1 MRYAIVRRYLRSPRR
16 ATDDTGRR
24 ERLRRRPSMEKA
36 LGGVKVLDLTQFEAG
51 TSCTEMLAW
60 LGADVI
66 KVEPPK
72 MGEQGRWMLTEKP
85 GVDSH
90 YFMLLN
96 ANKRSITLNLKSD
109 RGREMFVELVKKV
122 DVLSEN
128 YSLGTLESWGLG
140 YDRLREINPRLIY
153 LTIKGFG
160 TYGPYSKFKSFDMIA
175 QAAGGAMAL
184 TGTPETPPLK
194 PGPTIGDTGTGIH
207 AACGVLAAYI
217 QRQRSGK
224 GQKVEV
230 AMQEA
235 VFNFVRVPMMDVHIT
250 HQPTP
255 RRGNRLGSG
264 AVGDIFKCAPGGPND
279 YVYMLCTSPEMWQS
293 MCNVIGHPEV
303 PEDPRFKE
311 RKDRAKYIDELT
323 AIIEE
328 WTGKR
333 TKHEVMKIMGEAGVP
348 CGAVLDSVELLND
361 PHMKERGMVVTV
373 DHPVRGKFTMPGCPV
388 KLEDSPAEVKSAPLL
403 GQHNAE
409 VYGAMLGMTAGDLD
423 QLKQQGII

>member
-1 MRYAIVRRYLRSPRR
+1 M
-16 ATDDTGRR
+16 G
-24 ERLRRRPSMEKA
+24 KA
-36 LGGVKVLDLTQFEAG
+36 LAGVTVLDLTQYEAG

-66 KVEPPK
+66 KVEEPK
-72 MGEQGRWMLTEKP
+72 MGEQGRWRNTDKP
-85 GVDSH
+85 GIDSY

-109 RGREMFVELVKKV
+109 RGKEIFIDLVKKV

-128 YSLGTLESWGLG
+128 YSLGTLESLGLG
-140 YDRLREINPRLIY
+140 YDRLREINPALIY
-153 LTIKGFG
+153 LTVKGFG
-160 TYGPYSKFKSFDMIA
+160 TYGPYSKYKSFDMIA

-184 TGTPETPPLK
+184 TGFPGSLPLK

-217 QRQRSGK
+217 QRLRTGK

-235 VFNFVRVPMMDVHIT
+235 VLNYVRVPMMGTYIT
-250 HQPTP
+250 QKPTK
-255 RRGNRLGSG
+255 RVGNRLGAG
-264 AVGDIFKCAPGGPND
+264 PVGDIFKCSPGGPND
-279 YVYMLCTSPEMWQS
+279 FVYLYCSNEEMWRTLW
-293 MCNVIGHPEV
+293 NTIDRRDVLD
-303 PEDPRFKE
+303 DPRFKD
-311 RKDRAKYIDELT
+311 RKTQRENAEALT
-323 AIIEE
+323 QILEE
-328 WTGKR
+328 WTGTR

-361 PHMKERGMVVTV
+361 PHLRERGMIVTV

-388 KLEDSPAEVKSAPLL
+388 KLEDSPADITSAPLL
-403 GQHNAE
+403 GQHNRE
-409 VYGAMLGMTAGDLD
+409 IYGAMMGFKDDDLEL
-423 QLKQQGII
+423 LKQQGVI

>member
-1 MRYAIVRRYLRSPRR
+1 
-16 ATDDTGRR
+16 
-24 ERLRRRPSMEKA
+24 MEKA
-36 LGGVKVLDLTQFEAG
+36 LVGVTVLDLTQYEAG

-66 KVEPPK
+66 KVEEPK
-72 MGEQGRWMLTEKP
+72 MGEQGRWRNTDKP
-85 GVDSH
+85 GVDSY

-96 ANKRSITLNLKSD
+96 ANKRSITLNLKSE
-109 RGREMFVELVKKV
+109 RGKEIFIDLVKKV

-128 YSLGTLESWGLG
+128 YSLGTLESLGLG

-153 LTIKGFG
+153 LTVKGFG
-160 TYGPYSKFKSFDMIA
+160 TYGPYSKYKSFDMIA

-184 TGTPETPPLK
+184 TGFPGSLPLK

-217 QRQRSGK
+217 QRLRTGK

-235 VFNFVRVPMMDVHIT
+235 VLNYVRVPMMGTYIT
-250 HQPTP
+250 QKPTK
-255 RRGNRLGSG
+255 RVGNRLGAG
-264 AVGDIFKCAPGGPND
+264 PVGDIFKCAPGGPND
-279 YVYMLCTSPEMWQS
+279 FVYLYCSNEDMW
-293 MCNVIGHPEV
+293 NTLFNTIDRRDVFD
-303 PEDPRFKE
+303 DPRFKD
-311 RKDRAKYIDELT
+311 RKAQRENAEALT
-323 AIIEE
+323 QIIEE
-328 WTGKR
+328 WTGTR

-361 PHMKERGMVVTV
+361 PHLRERGMIVTV

-388 KLEDSPAEVKSAPLL
+388 KLEDSPADITSAPLL
-403 GQHNAE
+403 GQHNRE
-409 VYGAMLGMTAGDLD
+409 IYGAMMGFKEDDLE
-423 QLKQQGII
+423 QLKQQGVI

>member
-1 MRYAIVRRYLRSPRR
+1 
-16 ATDDTGRR
+16 
-24 ERLRRRPSMEKA
+24 MEKA
-36 LGGVKVLDLTQFEAG
+36 LAGVKVLDLTQFEAG

-72 MGEQGRWMLTEKP
+72 MGEQGRWIITEKP
-85 GVDSH
+85 GVDSY

-96 ANKRSITLNLKSD
+96 ANKRSITLNLKSE
-109 RGREMFVELVKKV
+109 RGKEIFLELVKQV
-122 DVLSEN
+122 DILSEN

-153 LTIKGFG
+153 LTVKGFG
-160 TYGPYSKFKSFDMIA
+160 TFGPYSKYKSFDMIA
-175 QAAGGAMAL
+175 QASGGAMSL
-184 TGTPETPPLK
+184 TGFPGSPPLK

-217 QRQRSGK
+217 QRQRTGK

-235 VFNFVRVPMMDVHIT
+235 VFNFVRVPMMETHIT
-250 HQPTP
+250 HKPAE
-255 RRGNRLGSG
+255 RRGNRLGGG

-279 YVYMLCTSPEMWQS
+279 YVYMLCTTPEMWQAL
-293 MCNVIGHPEV
+293 CAAIGRPDV
-303 PEDPRFKE
+303 PEDPRFKDRKE
-311 RKDRAKYIDELT
+311 RQEYIEELT
-323 AIIEE
+323 QIIEE

-333 TKHEVMKIMGEAGVP
+333 TKHEVMQIMGEAGVP
-348 CGAVLDSVELLND
+348 CGKILDSVELLND
-361 PHMKERGMVVTV
+361 PHMKERGMVVTI

-388 KLEDSPAEVKSAPLL
+388 RLEDSPAEVKSAPLL
-403 GQHNAE
+403 GQHNLE
-409 VYGAMLGMTAGDLD
+409 IYGEMLGLKGGDLE
-423 QLKQQGII
+423 QLKQQGVI

>member
-1 MRYAIVRRYLRSPRR
+1 
-16 ATDDTGRR
+16 
-24 ERLRRRPSMEKA
+24 MEKA
-36 LGGVKVLDLTQFEAG
+36 LAGVKVLDLTQFEAG

-72 MGEQGRWMLTEKP
+72 TGEQGRWLVTEKP

-96 ANKRSITLNLKSD
+96 ANKRSITLNLKSE
-109 RGREMFVELVKKV
+109 RGKEIFLDLVNKV

-128 YSLGTLESWGLG
+128 YSLGTLEGLGLG
-140 YDRLREINPRLIY
+140 YDRLRQLNPKLIY

-160 TYGPYSKFKSFDMIA
+160 TYGPYSRYKSFDMIA
-175 QAAGGAMAL
+175 QAAGGAMSL
-184 TGTPETPPLK
+184 TGFPGSPPLK

-217 QRQRSGK
+217 QRQRTGK

-235 VFNFVRVPMMDVHIT
+235 VFNFVRVPMMETHIT
-250 HQPTP
+250 HQPAP
-255 RRGNRLGSG
+255 RRGNRIGGG

-279 YVYMLCTSPEMWQS
+279 YVYMLCTTPEMWRA
-293 MCNVIGHPEV
+293 MCETIGHPEV
-303 PEDPRFKE
+303 LEDPRFKDRKE
-311 RKDRAKYIDELT
+311 REKYIEEL
-323 AIIEE
+323 ARIIEE
-328 WTGKR
+328 WTGR
-333 TKHEVMKIMGEAGVP
+333 HSKHEVMKFMGEAGVP

-388 KLEDSPAEVKSAPLL
+388 RLEDSPAEVTNAPLL
-403 GQHNAE
+403 GQHNLE
-409 VYGAMLGMTAGDLD
+409 VYGEMLGLNGAALEE
-423 QLKQQGII
+423 LKQQGVI

>member
-1 MRYAIVRRYLRSPRR
+1 M
-16 ATDDTGRR
+16 G
-24 ERLRRRPSMEKA
+24 KA
-36 LGGVKVLDLTQFEAG
+36 LAGVTVLDLTQYEAG

-66 KVEPPK
+66 KVEEPK
-72 MGEQGRWMLTEKP
+72 MGEQGRWRNTDKP
-85 GVDSH
+85 GIDSY

-109 RGREMFVELVKKV
+109 RGKEIFIDLVKKV

-128 YSLGTLESWGLG
+128 YSLGTLESLGLG
-140 YDRLREINPRLIY
+140 YDRLREINPALIY
-153 LTIKGFG
+153 LTVKGFG
-160 TYGPYSKFKSFDMIA
+160 TYGPYSKYKSFDMIA

-184 TGTPETPPLK
+184 TGFPGSLPLK

-217 QRQRSGK
+217 QRLRTGK

-235 VFNFVRVPMMDVHIT
+235 VLNYVRVPMMGTYIT
-250 HQPTP
+250 QKPTK
-255 RRGNRLGSG
+255 RVGNRLGAG
-264 AVGDIFKCAPGGPND
+264 PVGDIFKCSPGGPND
-279 YVYMLCTSPEMWQS
+279 FVYLYCSNEEMWRTLW
-293 MCNVIGHPEV
+293 NTIDRRDVLD
-303 PEDPRFKE
+303 DPRFKD
-311 RKDRAKYIDELT
+311 RKTQRENAEALT
-323 AIIEE
+323 QILEE
-328 WTGKR
+328 WTGTR

-361 PHMKERGMVVTV
+361 PHLRERGMIVTV

-388 KLEDSPAEVKSAPLL
+388 KLDDSPADITSAPLL
-403 GQHNAE
+403 GQHNRE
-409 VYGAMLGMTAGDLD
+409 IYGAMMGFKDDDLEL
-423 QLKQQGII
+423 LKQQGVI

>member
-1 MRYAIVRRYLRSPRR
+1 M
-16 ATDDTGRR
+16 G
-24 ERLRRRPSMEKA
+24 KA
-36 LGGVKVLDLTQFEAG
+36 LAGVTVLDLTQYEAG

-66 KVEPPK
+66 KVEEPK
-72 MGEQGRWMLTEKP
+72 MGEQGRWRNTDKP
-85 GVDSH
+85 GIDSY

-109 RGREMFVELVKKV
+109 RGKEIFIDLVKKV

-128 YSLGTLESWGLG
+128 YSLGTLESLGLG
-140 YDRLREINPRLIY
+140 YDRLREINPALIY
-153 LTIKGFG
+153 LTVKGFG
-160 TYGPYSKFKSFDMIA
+160 TYGPYSKYKSFDMIA

-184 TGTPETPPLK
+184 TGFPGSLPLK

-217 QRQRSGK
+217 QRLRTGK

-235 VFNFVRVPMMDVHIT
+235 VLNYVRVPMMGTYIT
-250 HQPTP
+250 QKPTK
-255 RRGNRLGSG
+255 RVGNRLGAG
-264 AVGDIFKCAPGGPND
+264 PVGDIFKCSPGGPND
-279 YVYMLCTSPEMWQS
+279 FVYLYCSNEEMW
-293 MCNVIGHPEV
+293 NTLWNTLDRRDVFD
-303 PEDPRFKE
+303 DPRFKD
-311 RKDRAKYIDELT
+311 RKAQRENAEALT
-323 AIIEE
+323 QIIEE
-328 WTGKR
+328 WTGTR

-361 PHMKERGMVVTV
+361 PHLRERGMIVTV

-388 KLEDSPAEVKSAPLL
+388 KLEDSPADITSAPLL
-403 GQHNAE
+403 GQHNREIYA
-409 VYGAMLGMTAGDLD
+409 AMMGFKDDDLE
-423 QLKQQGII
+423 QLKQQGVI

>member
-1 MRYAIVRRYLRSPRR
+1 
-16 ATDDTGRR
+16 
-24 ERLRRRPSMEKA
+24 MENA
-36 LGGVKVLDLTQFEAG
+36 LAGVTVLDLTQYEAG

-66 KVEPPK
+66 KVEEPK
-72 MGEQGRWMLTEKP
+72 MGEQGRWRNTDKP
-85 GVDSH
+85 GVDSY

-96 ANKRSITLNLKSD
+96 ANKRSITLNLKSE
-109 RGREMFVELVKKV
+109 RGKEIFIDLVKKV

-128 YSLGTLESWGLG
+128 YSLGTLESLGLG

-153 LTIKGFG
+153 LTVKGFG

-184 TGTPETPPLK
+184 TGFPGSLPLK

-217 QRQRSGK
+217 QRLRTGK

-235 VFNFVRVPMMDVHIT
+235 VLNYVRVPMMGTYIT
-250 HQPTP
+250 QKPTK
-255 RRGNRLGSG
+255 RVGNRLGAG
-264 AVGDIFKCAPGGPND
+264 PVGDIFKCSPGGPND
-279 YVYMLCTSPEMWQS
+279 FVYLYCSNEDMWRTLW
-293 MCNVIGHPEV
+293 NTIDRRDVLD
-303 PEDPRFKE
+303 DPRFKD
-311 RKDRAKYIDELT
+311 RKSQRENAEALT
-323 AIIEE
+323 QIIEE
-328 WTGKR
+328 WTGTR

-361 PHMKERGMVVTV
+361 PHLRERGMIVTV

-388 KLEDSPAEVKSAPLL
+388 KLEDSPADITSAPLL
-403 GQHNAE
+403 GQHNRE
-409 VYGAMLGMTAGDLD
+409 IYGAMMGFKDDDLE
-423 QLKQQGII
+423 QLKQQGVI

>member
-1 MRYAIVRRYLRSPRR
+1 
-16 ATDDTGRR
+16 
-24 ERLRRRPSMEKA
+24 MEKA
-36 LGGVKVLDLTQFEAG
+36 LAGVTVLDLTQYEAG

-66 KVEPPK
+66 KVEEPK
-72 MGEQGRWMLTEKP
+72 MGEQGRWRNTDKP
-85 GVDSH
+85 GVDSY

-96 ANKRSITLNLKSD
+96 ANKRSITLNLKSE
-109 RGREMFVELVKKV
+109 RGKEIFIDLVKKV

-128 YSLGTLESWGLG
+128 YSLGTLESLGLG
-140 YDRLREINPRLIY
+140 YNRLREINPRLIY
-153 LTIKGFG
+153 LTVKGFG

-184 TGTPETPPLK
+184 TGFPGSLPLK

-217 QRQRSGK
+217 HRLRTGK

-235 VFNFVRVPMMDVHIT
+235 VLNYVRVPMMGTYIT
-250 HQPTP
+250 QKPTK
-255 RRGNRLGSG
+255 RVGNRLGAG
-264 AVGDIFKCAPGGPND
+264 PVGDIFKCSPGGPND
-279 YVYMLCTSPEMWQS
+279 FVYLYCSNEEMW
-293 MCNVIGHPEV
+293 NTLFNTLDRRDVFD
-303 PEDPRFKE
+303 DPRFKD
-311 RKDRAKYIDELT
+311 RKAQLENAEALSQ
-323 AIIEE
+323 IIEE

-361 PHMKERGMVVTV
+361 PHLRERGMIVTV

-388 KLEDSPAEVKSAPLL
+388 KLEDSPADITSAPLL
-403 GQHNAE
+403 GQHNRE
-409 VYGAMLGMTAGDLD
+409 IYGAMMGFKDDDLE
-423 QLKQQGII
+423 QLKEQGVI